1 MYIHMCIHPYILHV
15 CLPYPPRVGGQF
27 SLYGEPLIKACI
39 ASKCDYID
47 VTGEPYV
54 SVQVAMEN
62 SMGGVM

>member
-1 MYIHMCIHPYILHV
+1 MSVFPT
-15 CLPYPPRVGGQF
+15 PPPRVGGQF

-54 SVQVAMEN
+54 SVQVAMET